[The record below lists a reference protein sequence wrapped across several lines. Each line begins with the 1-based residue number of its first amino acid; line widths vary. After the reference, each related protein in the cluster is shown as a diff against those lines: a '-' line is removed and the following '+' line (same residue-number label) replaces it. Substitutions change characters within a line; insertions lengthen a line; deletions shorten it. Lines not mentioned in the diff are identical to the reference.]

1 MTDGAREHWGGG
13 PLRALHGALELPG
26 GAGLPAL
33 AGGPGP
39 PALAR
44 RWLRDRRAGPGDR
57 GPGQS
62 CTVLGIDPAPEFVA
76 YARSQSGDGRL
87 RFEAGSAEALPAGAP
102 SYDYVVSGLALNF
115 MPDPQAAVA
124 ALRRAARPG
133 GTLAAYVWDYAGG
146 MAWLRYF
153 WDAALALDASAASH
167 DEGQRF
173 PICQLG
179 PLGELFVGGGL
190 VDVRVEALEIETR
203 FANFDDY
210 WTPFLSGQFPGP
222 RYLATLDDSRRA
234 ALCEVL
240 RARLPVGAD
249 RSIRLLARLW
259 AVRGNT
265 P

>member
-1 MTDGAREHWGGG
+1 M
-13 PLRALHGALELPG
+13 
-26 GAGLPAL
+26 
-33 AGGPGP
+33 
-39 PALAR
+39 
-44 RWLRDRRAGPGDR
+44 
-57 GPGQS
+57 
-62 CTVLGIDPAPEFVA
+62 LGIDPAPEFVA

-173 PICQLG
+173 PICQPG

-190 VDVRVEALEIETR
+190 VDVRVEALEIETH

-234 ALCEVL
+234 ALREVDS
-240 RARLPVGAD
+240 ARG
-249 RSIRLLARLW
+249 
-259 AVRGNT
+259 
-265 P
+265 